1 MKVKYSTMIVEDM
14 KESVDFYT
22 SKCGFEIDS
31 EYDIPNGALITLLKG
46 EGETMLELIKDNV
59 NETGLYSIGMD
70 VDDINKEIN
79 DLKSKGV
86 EIILEPTTISVGRM
100 ALFKDPNGINIVLIE
115 HTV

>member
-1 MKVKYSTMIVEDM
+1 MKVKYSTMIVDDM

-31 EYDIPNGALITLLKG
+31 EYDLPNGAFITLLKG
-46 EGETMLELIKDNV
+46 KGDTLLELIKDNI

-70 VDDINKEIN
+70 VEDIEKEVS

-86 EIILEPTTISVGRM
+86 EMILEPTRTSVGQM
-100 ALFKDPNGINIVLIE
+100 ALFKDPNGINIVLVE
-115 HTV
+115 HDD

>member
-1 MKVKYSTMIVEDM
+1 MRVKYSTMIVDDM

-31 EYDIPNGALITLLKG
+31 EYDLPNGAFITLLKG
-46 EGETMLELIKDNV
+46 EGDTMLELIKDNV

-70 VDDINKEIN
+70 VEDIEKEVN
-79 DLKSKGV
+79 DLKSRGV
-86 EIILEPTTISVGRM
+86 EMILEPTAISVGRM

-115 HTV
+115 HSV